1 MSLTY
6 EKPKKIIF
14 VLAYDIKQ
22 INEFYYTIE
31 DNIIELLENIT
42 NKKDSKYTI
51 FPYGNLIVCNNNY
64 KRVFSSAVENKK
76 DCLLVYNPFTQN
88 YKIENLK
95 YITKYT
101 KKNNDTLHITDIITF
116 AKFWYGLISGDDTI
130 SNSDIFINSA
140 IIDDVVTSL
149 FIDTEYYIET
159 ANNYNF
165 MNVQTFDNRIYF
177 YVDIFNCDKARDL
190 IIMPSIT
197 LNIVTEKIKLN
208 RDLIKYIISIIKYL
222 SSKTKL
228 NYSKLH
234 IPARHKTFMKEKG
247 VHHIYFDLVFE
258 TDKLIDLINIY
269 VLTMNQ
275 KFSLT

>member
-1 MSLTY
+1 MIVQDLR
-6 EKPKKIIF
+6 
-14 VLAYDIKQ
+14 Q
-22 INEFYYTIE
+22 INELYYEIE
-31 DNIIELLENIT
+31 DNIIEILENIAVEKNGECT
-42 NKKDSKYTI
+42 VY
-51 FPYGNLIVCNNNY
+51 PYGNLIVCNNNY

-76 DCLLVYNPFTQN
+76 DCLLIYNPFTQN

-95 YITKYT
+95 YVTKYT

-116 AKFWYGLISGDDTI
+116 AKFWYGLISGDNTI

-140 IIDDVVTSL
+140 IIDDVITSL

-190 IIMPSIT
+190 IIMPNIT

-208 RDLIKYIISIIKYL
+208 RDLIKYIISVIKYV

-228 NYSKLH
+228 NYFKLY
-234 IPARHKTFMKEKG
+234 IPTRHKTFMKEKG
-247 VHHIYFDLVFE
+247 VHHIYFDLIFE
-258 TDKLIDLINIY
+258 TNKLIDLINIY
-269 VLTMNQ
+269 ALTMNQ
-275 KFSLT
+275 RFSLT